1 MIRAVESVPKYPL
14 EMLVPPPSRFSP
26 AGNGSRIKRSARR
39 DGKMIHRTG
48 SHNSRGLVQSY
59 FGSVDPTRLTLH
71 DIACVA
77 PMATHRAC
85 TPFIVGQLYGRT
97 NDRSSCAQ
105 GATPTVRAAIVRE
118 SRSRLLAWQG
128 PTREGSAARSA
139 VGQYAAPAL
148 PGAVEFPSRSPAPAP
163 RAHHP
168 HDLRA

>member
-97 NDRSSCAQ
+97 NDRSSCAP
-105 GATPTVRAAIVRE
+105 GATPYSTC
-118 SRSRLLAWQG
+118 SNRSRITVAS
-128 PTREGSAARSA
+128 PSVARSDAGRFCSTICSRAIRRARPSWSSRIPFA
-139 VGQYAAPAL
+139 VARTSTTRA
-148 PGAVEFPSRSPAPAP
+148 SPA
-163 RAHHP
+163 
-168 HDLRA
+168 